1 MLQLQLP
8 VAISLPLIPFQ
19 IIYLSFYLFPAQQD
33 AVNAAQTATKRLPAS
48 CALQALQGGGG
59 AGGVTAALV
68 GGQMLAAVANP
79 IQNPPLPNIPV
90 GDDDDAEVISLSLIL
105 LMKQD

>member
-8 VAISLPLIPFQ
+8 VAIAFPLILFW
-19 IIYLSFYLFPAQQD
+19 IIYFSFYLFAAQQD

-59 AGGVTAALV
+59 ASGVAAASV
-68 GGQMLAAVANP
+68 GGQMLVAVANP
-79 IQNPPLPNIPV
+79 IQNPPLPNVPV
-90 GDDDDAEVISLSLIL
+90 GDDDVEEINLSLML